1 MPLTTFSQTIKFP
14 IEQPE
19 TFRLIVIN
27 DTTNFCFTAAQTKFF
42 VKQTRQNQL
51 NTDNV
56 IDLQHANDL
65 LLTRINGLMTQIE
78 IMSRIDSAQNDL
90 NDINTDRVELS
101 EKERRR
107 LKRRAFWSN
116 VWNTGKIYIATGTSI
131 VAGFGIGYGV
141 ASINN

>member
-1 MPLTTFSQTIKFP
+1 MIAIWLMPLTTFSQTIEFP

-19 TFRLIVIN
+19 SFRLVVIN
-27 DTTNFCFTAAQTKFF
+27 DTTNFCFTTGQTKFF

-51 NTDNV
+51 NIDNV
-56 IDLQHANDL
+56 IDLKNANDL
-65 LLTRINGLMTQIE
+65 LLARINGLMTEIE

-90 NDINTDRVELS
+90 NDINIDRVELS

-116 VWNTGKIYIATGTSI
+116 VWICS
-131 VAGFGIGYGV
+131 
-141 ASINN
+141 